1 MSSRKFGR
9 PFRLAGV
16 SVLALA
22 LATTAFAQD
31 EADLEALANAEEGA
45 ATQPAENPAQKAR
58 LDEIIVTANKR
69 AENIQDVPVSM
80 SAIGGETLKEKGLTD
95 LSSVMAYT
103 PNVDLAPSNAGGS
116 IRIRGLGSMAND
128 GFEESVGFYTDD
140 IYYARNIYIALGFLD
155 LDRIEVLRGPQG
167 TLFGKNTV
175 AGAVNVHTSRPRH
188 EWGAE
193 VDIGFG
199 DLGFNAQ
206 TLSLNAPIWDDVLA
220 ARLSGNRERREGYTY
235 NSARGLNENK
245 LNKFNTRAKLLW
257 DVNDRLSFLVGA
269 GYAKIKDNG
278 PGFELTHASAVTTT
292 LVSAADP
299 QADYVANWR
308 GSTDA
313 PAVYDIDIKT
323 YTLHGDLEL
332 GDHNMALIVG
342 HSNFES
348 QTDIDADG
356 GSLPLLQ
363 WNNLDFYDQTSAE
376 LRLISPPGKFE
387 YVAGLYYFQNKYEGT
402 TDFRLGNFDDG
413 TGLLLGIALPP
424 ALQGLLAQQLS
435 DAVGGQLGVDD
446 ILGQTLSDR
455 LDQDFIQD
463 TFTYAAFGQ
472 ITGYLTEDLSVV
484 VGARVSHEIKEA
496 FMSQQYEDTGVLL
509 RAGLGITEYQQNVD
523 RSESNISP
531 KASIKYQ
538 IRDDL
543 MIYATVAEGYK
554 AGGFNP
560 FAETPENVDFEPESS
575 VTTEGGIKGRFFD
588 SSVEMNFSLFRTKFD
603 DLQVSVVGGTGS
615 TFIVGNAAKATS
627 QGFELDGQWAVFP
640 GFMLA
645 GALGWTDATFDS
657 YPNSP
662 CIADPANT
670 LGDPNSCD
678 ASGKRLTDSPE
689 WNGHIGA
696 NWMLPLQA
704 LGIDGLGA
712 ALILGGDALYASDT
726 FLNLDYDPA
735 SYRPSYWQFD
745 ARIGLVQEEGAWA
758 FLVNASNITDE
769 KVQVLSVDAP
779 LQNGSHIGILKAP
792 RLIKATFQATF

>member
-484 VGARVSHEIKEA
+484 VG
-496 FMSQQYEDTGVLL
+496 
-509 RAGLGITEYQQNVD
+509 
-523 RSESNISP
+523 
-531 KASIKYQ
+531 
-538 IRDDL
+538 
-543 MIYATVAEGYK
+543 
-554 AGGFNP
+554 
-560 FAETPENVDFEPESS
+560 
-575 VTTEGGIKGRFFD
+575 
-588 SSVEMNFSLFRTKFD
+588 
-603 DLQVSVVGGTGS
+603 
-615 TFIVGNAAKATS
+615 
-627 QGFELDGQWAVFP
+627 
-640 GFMLA
+640 
-645 GALGWTDATFDS
+645 
-657 YPNSP
+657 
-662 CIADPANT
+662 
-670 LGDPNSCD
+670 
-678 ASGKRLTDSPE
+678 
-689 WNGHIGA
+689 
-696 NWMLPLQA
+696 
-704 LGIDGLGA
+704 
-712 ALILGGDALYASDT
+712 
-726 FLNLDYDPA
+726 
-735 SYRPSYWQFD
+735 
-745 ARIGLVQEEGAWA
+745 
-758 FLVNASNITDE
+758 
-769 KVQVLSVDAP
+769 
-779 LQNGSHIGILKAP
+779 
-792 RLIKATFQATF
+792 